1 MFFFQ
6 KNAKSKT
13 RSPHFLII
21 AGILYFISSNQ
32 NSVPSASKLRKQFF
46 TQLIRPKKFK
56 HSGAGWSWYF
66 CRGIYS
72 ILPEGLVILQQ
83 QQQLMNTEQS
93 LYYHNLSSD
102 LYTIGTYYE
111 LCCYYNYC
119 GIHIQGHVIH
129 LAIAE
134 TETMEEAKEYL
145 EEIIFED
152 NEPVQ
157 VKGGALMRPEY
168 FGLPLANLN
177 EDDE

>member
-1 MFFFQ
+1 MPKYQKGLPFQ
-6 KNAKSKT
+6 
-13 RSPHFLII
+13 
-21 AGILYFISSNQ
+21 Q
-32 NSVPSASKLRKQFF
+32 Q
-46 TQLIRPKKFK
+46 
-56 HSGAGWSWYF
+56 
-66 CRGIYS
+66 
-72 ILPEGLVILQQ
+72 QQ

-111 LCCYYNYC
+111 LCCYYNYH

-157 VKGGALMRPEY
+157 VKGDALMRPEY